1 MEASIIAV
9 RDTGILLNGEPV
21 PDIYLSIEGPDPR
34 PLRTRTEVPVPPEVV
49 SSATVGAQVTLR
61 FMVHD
66 PADPSRVV
74 IDWGS
79 YTGS

>member
-1 MEASIIAV
+1 VEASIIAV
-9 RDTGILLNGEPV
+9 CDTGILLNGEPV
-21 PDIYLSIEGPDPR
+21 PDIHLSIEGPDPQ

-49 SSATVGAQVTLR
+49 CNPIVGAQVTLR
-61 FMVHD
+61 FIVHD

-79 YTGS
+79 YTGP